1 MHATLHPNFQR
12 LRPRSPHT
20 HLRKSEPRASPSPS
34 GFPRAAPS
42 PPLQHRSGR
51 QEGFQPGTA
60 AVLFSSAS
68 PGSRSPSPGSAASG
82 CAPDRPFSL
91 PQPAPALARPL
102 APGLEVGGHSGHR
115 RPCVTVTLC
124 VPAPGSPADADPVVP
139 GEGELIRTPAWA
151 SQSRRSAN
159 PRLALL
165 GDPGG
170 RPLAATS
177 ALLGPV
183 RGRGARPPPSRRLR
197 ARQPCAGAGAG
208 AERAGG
214 IPPPPLPGPR
224 EIQPPWLGRLPLPRP
239 LPLGARSGLRNR
251 RGPFAGGSAVPG
263 PVPAR
268 PPAAAAPP
276 ARAAGTM

>member
-12 LRPRSPHT
+12 LRPSSLHT

-51 QEGFQPGTA
+51 QDGFQPGTA

-115 RPCVTVTLC
+115 WGPGKVRRSSGVFRPHSG
-124 VPAPGSPADADPVVP
+124 A
-139 GEGELIRTPAWA
+139 AWA
-151 SQSRRSAN
+151 VGDRLHPLRGSE
-159 PRLALL
+159 PRHGAPA
-165 GDPGG
+165 GD
-170 RPLAATS
+170 A
-177 ALLGPV
+177 GPK
-183 RGRGARPPPSRRLR
+183 
-197 ARQPCAGAGAG
+197 
-208 AERAGG
+208 
-214 IPPPPLPGPR
+214 
-224 EIQPPWLGRLPLPRP
+224 
-239 LPLGARSGLRNR
+239 
-251 RGPFAGGSAVPG
+251 RGP
-263 PVPAR
+263 
-268 PPAAAAPP
+268 
-276 ARAAGTM
+276 